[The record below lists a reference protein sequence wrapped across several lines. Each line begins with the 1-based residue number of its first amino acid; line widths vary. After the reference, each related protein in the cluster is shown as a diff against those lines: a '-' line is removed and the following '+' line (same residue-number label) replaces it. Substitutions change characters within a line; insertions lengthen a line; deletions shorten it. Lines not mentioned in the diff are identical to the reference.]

1 MINRQVHI
9 IISIVN
15 LDYLNRI
22 LWKLS
27 RYFADSSSGNVIQC
41 SCSSVTTCSS
51 RRLSAPWAGRSRPP
65 GWPGSPA
72 PGRRSA
78 HCSIGHETAW
88 HHVTPRD
95 RSSTRRGPATR
106 GPPSPTSTTAWR
118 ARAAPGPAPPPG
130 SGPGTPGRG
139 PGQSADTMQWLLYL
153 VDSKDSL

>member
-78 HCSIGHETAW
+78 HWALVMRLRDTTW
-88 HHVTPRD
+88 HRVTGAVRGGARLPPVRRHQPLQRRD
-95 RSSTRRGPATR
+95 ELGLPPALHHHQ
-106 GPPSPTSTTAWR
+106 
-118 ARAAPGPAPPPG
+118 
-130 SGPGTPGRG
+130 
-139 PGQSADTMQWLLYL
+139 GQGQALQDVGQVRVRIQCNGYCI
-153 VDSKDSL
+153 